1 MSCSGGSEQF
11 CQNSGPLI
19 LCETPFPASACICL
33 TKVFRVAAVSCPP
46 GPISMTSS
54 EEEACV
60 TSCGRE
66 RLAGSLELDSN
77 SRLGVGGG
85 EDSPLAGPQRCISRP
100 AN

>member
-1 MSCSGGSEQF
+1 
-11 CQNSGPLI
+11 
-19 LCETPFPASACICL
+19 
-33 TKVFRVAAVSCPP
+33 
-46 GPISMTSS
+46 MTSS